1 MKPLSKFYAVCFLF
15 LLLLASHLTRGQ
27 TFIHPGILHTDADF
41 QRMKL
46 KLQAGAQ
53 PWKSGW
59 DKLIANS
66 HAQLGYTPN
75 PWEAINRGGSVPQ
88 TYVNAMN
95 DAAAA
100 YQCAL
105 RWKITGDPNYAA
117 KAVQILNGWAAVC
130 KSVGGST
137 DGALAVGFQGFAFAN
152 AAELVRDYQGWA
164 PADFARFK
172 KFMMDVFYLYASGFL
187 YRRNG
192 TCPSH
197 YWSNWGM
204 ANVSAMMAIGIL
216 CDDVYIFNEAMY
228 YLKSG
233 NYTEAIKNVVYYLH
247 TPTLGQWQE
256 SNRDQGHSL
265 LGVGLAAD
273 VCEVAWNQG
282 EDLYSYDNSR
292 LLAGFEYVAKY
303 NLGEDV
309 PNIPYNNCDNVNQ
322 QNIGE
327 SGRGGI
333 RPIWERLV
341 NHYQNRMGIS
351 VPYSKQFLA
360 RTRPEGGG
368 GDYGSTSGGFDHLGF
383 GTLTSALD
391 SMTTNCPPSMIKAKI
406 IYNGQTLETSTL
418 QVKPG
423 SSITL
428 HPETSGGGSWSWS
441 TGASGQDL
449 VLNNIQHKGVYRVT
463 LTNACGAK
471 KVQLFA
477 LAIEGDCQPAFIDPY
492 IQINGVWQ
500 STDRAV
506 VERGATVKLGP
517 QGKGGGISGAGRYQW
532 STGDSTSEVLVS
544 NIQKD
549 TLLTLIYTGPCG
561 QSDTA
566 VFTIQLRK
574 VRQELQQKLKEAE
587 TLRDS
592 TLTSTQ
598 PIAGRYPPAAKTL
611 LNDSILYV
619 RSVYDSITSTDPQ
632 VISYIN
638 LLDRAILRYKQAQYY
653 GLNELADG
661 FYYIKIPLRDSVLTA
676 NQTNVPRFDIP
687 LDSAFQQVFSIAKE
701 PNGRY
706 KITLTGTPPPGYQN
720 YLNENAQFGRNNYD
734 ATWNTVNI
742 YFNGTTYAMQRAEKS
757 GNGFWY
763 QSGQTIASQTGSN
776 NSNIPVAFPFE
787 LKPDLYGILDA
798 KIRETREILNTTL
811 TVATIEP
818 GKYPVAA
825 KNRLQDS
832 VNSVV
837 SAYSSITVSAQSHAY
852 VKMLQTEID
861 RYKRSMYVLFNT
873 LADGIYTI
881 QPLTG
886 TSRWTADATNSPGFV
901 DGGALTGSQRW
912 RIVKETNGRYRITC
926 FSAPQNYQNYINEN
940 AQFGTNVYDST
951 WHTFNIYS
959 DGNGYA
965 IQRAARSGNGYW
977 YINAQKINTVSGNA
991 NDPTPFSFP
1000 FRLVPAPDTQQITFE
1015 IIQPILLGDTSAYM
1029 VASSSTGLPVQLSL
1043 VDSTVAG
1050 IISGRLY
1057 PLKAGTIQV
1066 VASQSGNGY
1075 YAAAAVT
1082 QSVEVK
1088 NPGLTLKYRDGDNG
1102 QTSNNMVKPF
1112 LQLSSTDTSDIP
1124 LDELE
1129 IRYWLTPEN
1138 YSGINT
1144 WIDYA
1149 SIGATKLTAQ
1159 YVPLTAPYQH
1169 AWGYIQY
1176 KFLPE
1181 VGHLGMGNA
1190 IDIQSRMANV
1200 QWGLLDETND
1210 HSYLDVNNY
1219 TNNSNITLYRK
1230 GLLVAGSEPVATEP
1244 VFAVTA
1250 LTESLNAGS
1259 NTISTKL
1266 NLQHNGNIPVK
1277 YSDLKVRYWFTKDG
1291 GGNLNSWIDFAAQ
1304 GSDKISAAFTETPG
1318 LQDADHYLELGFT
1331 DTAALFYPQ
1340 AASGNI
1346 QFRIT
1351 KSDWSAFDKGNDFS
1365 VSQQPGLLPNPHV
1378 AVYLK
1383 GALIYGMEPSGGQ
1396 NTRLMA
1402 KSPGISAAAKKGDL
1416 KLYPNPAN
1424 NYFYIDTKMLSLVRN
1439 KSALL
1444 TLTDVHGKQVLAKV
1458 LPAGVLLVKVDLP
1471 SGLPAGTY
1479 WVRIGNNVAPVVI
1492 TRN

>member
-1 MKPLSKFYAVCFLF
+1 MKPLLKFYTICFLF

-27 TFIHPGILHTDADF
+27 TFVHPGILHTDADF
-41 QRMKL
+41 QRIKL
-46 KLQAGAQ
+46 KLQTGAQ

-75 PWEAINRGGSVPQ
+75 PSEAINRGGSVPQ
-88 TYVNAMN
+88 TYVSAMN

-117 KAVQILNGWAAVC
+117 KAVQILNAWAAVC
-130 KSVGGST
+130 KGVGGDT
-137 DGALAVGFQGFAFAN
+137 NGALAVGFQGFAFAN
-152 AAELVRDYQGWA
+152 AAELVRDYSGWA
-164 PADFARFK
+164 PADFERFK
-172 KFMMDVFYLYASGFL
+172 KFMMDVFYSYASGFL

-197 YWSNWGM
+197 YWANWGM
-204 ANVSAMMAIGIL
+204 SNVSTMMAIGIL
-216 CDDVYIFNEAMY
+216 CDDVYIFNEAMF

-273 VCEVAWNQG
+273 VCEMAWNQG

-303 NLGEDV
+303 NLGDTV
-309 PNIPYNNCDNVNQ
+309 PNIPYNNCENANQ

-327 SGRGGI
+327 TGRGGI

-351 VPYSKQFLA
+351 IPYSKRYLA
-360 RTRPEGGG
+360 LTRPEGGG

-391 SMTTNCPPSMIKAKI
+391 SMTTNCPPSMIRAKI
-406 IYNGQTLETSTL
+406 QYNGQTLETSTI
-418 QVKPG
+418 QVKMG
-423 SSITL
+423 SNLTL
-428 HPETSGGGSWSWS
+428 HPESDAGGSWSWS

-477 LAIEGDCQPAFIDPY
+477 LAIEGDCQPAFIIPY

-500 STDRAV
+500 NTNQAV
-506 VERGATVKLGP
+506 VERGATIKLGP

-532 STGDSTSEVLVS
+532 STGDSTSEVLVA

-574 VRQELQQKLKEAE
+574 VHDELKQKLKEAE

-592 TLTSTQ
+592 TLTSVQ
-598 PIAGRYPPAAKTL
+598 PIAGRYPPAAKAL

-619 RSVYDSITSTDPQ
+619 RSVYDSTTSTDSQ

-638 LLDRAILRYKQAQYY
+638 LLDRSILRYKQAQYY
-653 GLNELADG
+653 GLNDLADG
-661 FYYIKIPLRDSVLTA
+661 LYYIKIPLRDSVLTV
-676 NQTNVPRFDIP
+676 NQTNAPRFDIP
-687 LDSAFQQVFSIAKE
+687 LDSAYLQVFSITKE

-706 KITLTGTPPPGYQN
+706 KIMTTGTPPPGYQN

-734 ATWNTVNI
+734 ATWNTVNL
-742 YFNGTTYAMQRAEKS
+742 YFNGTTYAMQRAEKA

-763 QSGQTIASQTGSN
+763 LSGQTIASQTGAN
-776 NSNIPVAFPFE
+776 NSNIPVTFPFE
-787 LKPDLYGILDA
+787 LKPDLYSVLDA
-798 KIRETREILNTTL
+798 RIREANAVLNS
-811 TVATIEP
+811 TVSSSVAEP

-837 SAYSSITVSAQSHAY
+837 SAYSSITVSSQSYAY

-861 RYKRSMYVLFNT
+861 RYRRAMYVLLNT
-873 LADGIYTI
+873 LNDGIYTI
-881 QPLTG
+881 QPLAG
-886 TSRWTADATNSPGFV
+886 TSRWTAGTTNSPDFV
-901 DGGALTGSQRW
+901 EGGALTGNQRW
-912 RIVKETNGRYRITC
+912 RITKETNGRYKIIC

-951 WHTFNIYS
+951 WHTFNIYA

-977 YINAQKINTVSGNA
+977 YINTQKINAVGGNT
-991 NDPTPFSFP
+991 NDPMPFSFP
-1000 FRLVPAPDTQQITFE
+1000 FRLEPAPDTQQITFE
-1015 IIQPILLGDTSAYM
+1015 NIQPVLLGDTSGYM
-1029 VASSSTGLPVQLSL
+1029 LASSSAGLSVQLSL
-1043 VDSTVAG
+1043 VDSTAARIIAG
-1050 IISGRLY
+1050 KLY
-1057 PLKAGTIQV
+1057 PLKAGAVQV
-1066 VASQSGNGY
+1066 KASQAGNGY
-1075 YAAAAVT
+1075 YAAVAVT

-1088 NPGLTLKYRDGDNG
+1088 SLGLTLKYRDGDNG
-1102 QTSNNMVKPF
+1102 QTFNNMAKPF
-1112 LQLSSTDTSDIP
+1112 LQLSSSDTSGIA

-1138 YSGINT
+1138 YTGINT

-1149 SIGATKLTAQ
+1149 SIGATKITTQ
-1159 YVPLTAPYQH
+1159 YVPLATPYQR
-1169 AWGYIQY
+1169 AWGYVQY
-1176 KFLPE
+1176 RFLPE
-1181 VGHLGMGNA
+1181 AGYVGTGNA
-1190 IDIQSRMANV
+1190 IDIQSRWANM

-1210 HSYLDVNNY
+1210 HSYLTASSY
-1219 TNNSNITLYRK
+1219 TGNPNITLYRK
-1230 GLLVAGSEPVATEP
+1230 GLLVAGNEPLTTEP
-1244 VFAVTA
+1244 VVAVTA
-1250 LTESLNAGS
+1250 LTESLNSSS

-1266 NLQHNGNIPVK
+1266 NLQHSGNTPVK
-1277 YSDLKVRYWFTKDG
+1277 YNDLKIRYWFTKDG
-1291 GGNLNSWIDFAAQ
+1291 GGTLNSWIDFAVL
-1304 GSDKISAAFTETPG
+1304 GSGKISAAFTETAG
-1318 LQDADHYLELGFT
+1318 LQNADHYLELGFVDST
-1331 DTAALFYPQ
+1331 ALFYPQ
-1340 AASGNI
+1340 SSSGNI

-1351 KSDWSAFDKGNDFS
+1351 KSDWSAFDKNNDFS
-1365 VSQQPGLLPNPHV
+1365 MPQQPGLLANPNV
-1378 AVYLK
+1378 TVYLK
-1383 GALIYGMEPSGGQ
+1383 GALIYGTEPSEGQ
-1396 NTRLMA
+1396 HSLTMA
-1402 KSPGISAAAKKGDL
+1402 KSPAVFAAAKTGNL
-1416 KLYPNPAN
+1416 KLYPNPAS
-1424 NYFYIDTKMLSLVRN
+1424 NYIYIDTKMLSLPHN
-1439 KSALL
+1439 KSSFL
-1444 TLTDVHGKQVLAKV
+1444 TLVDVHGKQVLAQV
-1458 LPAGVLLVKVDLP
+1458 LPAGALQVKVNLP

-1492 TRN
+1492 TGN